1 MAERFASVSEEKLKF
16 LIENKDSKNTR
27 RTTKTSVKI
36 LNDYLREKN
45 LEEPQDKKTPLACV
59 LKKLYAEAR
68 KIDGSSYSK
77 RSMTSLRFRINRHFK
92 TKGTDIIKDPE
103 FVEARCVDLKRQED
117 DEVFKGE
124 ILVMFEKGGPYCP
137 CCPYT
142 KHLSPKNEFLFQR
155 PKKGSKVGV
164 DDVCFDNMAVGEH
177 TLAEKMKHIS
187 KEAELSRVYT
197 NHSIRATPITA
208 LETCGCEAR
217 HIIADHDSGHKS

>member
-92 TKGTDIIKDPE
+92 TKGTDIIKDSE
-103 FVEARCVDLKRQED
+103 FVEARCVDLKRQGLAKVEH
-117 DEVFKGE
+117 KPA
-124 ILVMFEKGGPYCP
+124 ILENDLQKPESCTNAMF
-137 CCPYT
+137 
-142 KHLSPKNEFLFQR
+142 SN
-155 PKKGSKVGV
+155 
-164 DDVCFDNMAVGEH
+164 
-177 TLAEKMKHIS
+177 
-187 KEAELSRVYT
+187 
-197 NHSIRATPITA
+197 
-208 LETCGCEAR
+208 
-217 HIIADHDSGHKS
+217 